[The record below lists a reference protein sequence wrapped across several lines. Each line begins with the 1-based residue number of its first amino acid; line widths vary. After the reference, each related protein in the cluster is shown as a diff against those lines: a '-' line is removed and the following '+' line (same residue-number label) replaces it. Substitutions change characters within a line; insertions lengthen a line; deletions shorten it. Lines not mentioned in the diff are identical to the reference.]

1 MLNKTLEQHHA
12 PQCPAHLYT
21 LGQVLTVARTSPEPA
36 HSLIDRSVTITGD
49 LWSEGDVQVD
59 GHICGNVNC
68 AQLIVGRDAAITGAI
83 MAEEVVVRGRVM
95 GTIRAIRV
103 RLQSTARVESEII
116 YKVLSIDEGAKFE
129 GAARSRPN
137 PLQAEA
143 AVSPMT
149 ELRQMM
155 AKAEAGRANGAADGS
170 KNQAKTSGADAGHTI
185 VPRKRRGSKRKPGR
199 LPEATGAVMFRQPET

>member
-1 MLNKTLEQHHA
+1 MLLNKGLEQHHG
-12 PQCPAHLYT
+12 PQCSHLDA
-21 LGQVLTVARTSPEPA
+21 LEQVLTVARTSPQPA
-36 HSLIDRSVTITGD
+36 QSLINRSMTITGD
-49 LWSEGDVQVD
+49 LWSEGNVRVD

-83 MAEEVVVRGRVM
+83 MTEEVVIRGRVM

-116 YKVLSIDEGAKFE
+116 YRVLSIDEGARFE
-129 GAARSRPN
+129 GVARCRSN
-137 PLQAEA
+137 PLRAEA

-155 AKAEAGRANGAADGS
+155 AKAEAGRANGGPDGS
-170 KNQAKTSGADAGHTI
+170 KNQAKTGADVGRAI
-185 VPRKRRGSKRKPGR
+185 VPRKRRDSKQKSRR
-199 LPEATGAVMFRQPET
+199 LPEATGAVIFRQPDT

>member
-1 MLNKTLEQHHA
+1 M
-12 PQCPAHLYT
+12 
-21 LGQVLTVARTSPEPA
+21 
-36 HSLIDRSVTITGD
+36 TITGD

-68 AQLIVGRDAAITGAI
+68 AQLMVGRDAAITGAI

-116 YKVLSIDEGAKFE
+116 YRVLSIDEGARFE
-129 GAARSRPN
+129 GAARCRSN
-137 PLQAEA
+137 PLRAEA

-149 ELRQMM
+149 EMRQMM
-155 AKAEAGRANGAADGS
+155 AEVGRVNGAAARS
-170 KNQAKTSGADAGHTI
+170 KNQAKKSSADDGRAI
-185 VPRKRRGSKRKPGR
+185 VPRKRRDSKQKPRR
-199 LPEATGAVMFRQPET
+199 LPETTGAVMFRLPET

>member
-1 MLNKTLEQHHA
+1 MLDKTIEQHHA
-12 PQCPAHLYT
+12 PLWPAHLYT
-21 LGQVLTVARTSPEPA
+21 VGQVLTVTRTSHEPA
-36 HSLIDRSVTITGD
+36 QSLIDRSVTITGD

-83 MAEEVVVRGRVM
+83 MAEEVVVRGRVR
-95 GTIRAIRV
+95 GTVRAIRV

-116 YKVLSIDEGAKFE
+116 YKVLSIDQGAKFE

-155 AKAEAGRANGAADGS
+155 AKAEAVRASGAADDS
-170 KNQAKTSGADAGHTI
+170 KNRAKTSGADAGHTI

-199 LPEATGAVMFRQPET
+199 LPEATGAVMIRRPET